1 MSFDEFNKQAWNDH
15 ADQPQAV
22 ADRLITALPLIK
34 TPQEAVKL
42 ASLATHVYA
51 EHLGQ
56 WQNGIRFLE
65 SLRDADPFG
74 TNPDV
79 ISAVNRSCAAI
90 TFTQNSP
97 EKSANSITRLDPEN
111 QLMALALAASILV
124 GQKRCPHAIGA
135 YQQAL
140 EIAESTPNL
149 SPAAHRSLA
158 VGGNNLAAELE
169 EKKGRSAVETQGM
182 VMAAKSALTYWA
194 LAGTWLEV
202 ERAHYRLA
210 RSLLQAGQA
219 AAAVENAQH
228 CVDMCMQNKAP
239 VFELFFGQAV
249 LAISHRAAGDLA
261 LFASAR
267 AQALA
272 LFEQVDAGDREWC
285 EGDLAE
291 LQLN

>member
-1 MSFDEFNKQAWNDH
+1 MSFDEFNQQAWNDH
-15 ADQPQAV
+15 ADHPQAV
-22 ADRLITALPLIK
+22 ADRLAHALVLVE
-34 TPQEAVKL
+34 TPEQMVKL
-42 ASLATHVYA
+42 ANLATHVYA

-56 WQNGIRFLE
+56 WQNGIRFLDSMR
-65 SLRDADPFG
+65 SLNTFSNEP
-74 TNPDV
+74 NV
-79 ISAVNRSCAAI
+79 ISAINRSCAAI
-90 TFTQNSP
+90 TFAQSP
-97 EKSANSITRLDPEN
+97 PGEAAHSITRLDPEN

-124 GQKRCPHAIGA
+124 GQKRCPHAISA

-140 EIAESTPNL
+140 ELAASTPNL

-169 EKKGRSAVETQGM
+169 EKKDRSGAETRGM
-182 VMAAKSALTYWA
+182 VMAAKAALTYWA

-228 CVDMCMQNKAP
+228 CVGICVQNQAP
-239 VFELFFGQAV
+239 AFELFFGHAV

-261 LFASAR
+261 FFAAAR
-267 AQALA
+267 VQAMA
-272 LFEQVDAGDREWC
+272 LFEQIDAGERAWC
-285 EGDLAE
+285 EAEIAE
-291 LQLN
+291 LNQ